1 MKLCG
6 NPHKSLKCL
15 QIAGTNGKGSVAA
28 MIAKILS
35 GLNFSIGLYTSPHLI
50 NVNERI
56 RINNEPIKDDEIEGF
71 INKYKNVIEKTQ
83 ASFFETITTLAFNY
97 FCNKNVDYAILE
109 TGLGGRYDSVTVC
122 NPELTIMTPIALD
135 HVEILGNTLEKIT
148 MEKTGILKNNIPLI
162 SAYQNPI
169 VKRIIKK
176 EARKKNCPVNFCKK
190 DEKIILNNLK
200 GEHQE
205 KNAAL
210 ATNAVLALNIKNTSK
225 EMIRSS
231 VLNTRWYGRYQIIKN
246 KPLVIFDVGHNE
258 HGIKS
263 FLKEYS
269 KEIISGKKYLIIALQ
284 RRKKIDNIIEILKFE
299 FDKIIFTQTS
309 TGNSMN
315 VKILKNCFGKS
326 NGLIIENSK
335 NALFYCKNKLQKKD
349 SLVILGTHHLAES
362 IQRVYKNSFDI
373 L

>member
-6 NPHKSLKCL
+6 NPNKSLKCL

-28 MIAKILS
+28 MISKILRD
-35 GLNFSIGLYTSPHLI
+35 LNFSIGLYTSPHLI

-56 RINNEPIKDDEIEGF
+56 RINNKPIQDDEIDDF

-83 ASFFETITTLAFNY
+83 ASFFETITTLAFTH
-97 FCNKNVDYAILE
+97 FCNNNVDYAILE
-109 TGLGGRYDSVTVC
+109 TGLGGRFDSVTVC
-122 NPELTIMTPIALD
+122 NPELTVMTPIALD

-148 MEKTGILKNNIPLI
+148 MEKTGILKQNIPLI
-162 SAYQNPI
+162 SAYQNPT
-169 VKRIIKK
+169 VKRTIIK
-176 EARKKNCPVNFCKK
+176 EAKKKNCPVKFCKK

-200 GEHQE
+200 GEHQQ

-210 ATNAVLALNIKNTSK
+210 ATNAVMALNIKQTSK
-225 EMIRSS
+225 KMICSS
-231 VLNTRWYGRYQIIKN
+231 VFNTRWYGRYQIIKN
-246 KPLVIFDVGHNE
+246 KPLIIFDVGHNE

-263 FLKEYS
+263 FLNEYS

-284 RRKKIDNIIEILKFE
+284 RRKKIDNIIEILEFE
-299 FDKIIFTQTS
+299 FDKIIFTQTD
-309 TGNSMN
+309 TRNCMN
-315 VKILKNCFGKS
+315 AKVLKNCFGKS

-335 NALFYCKNKLQKKD
+335 NALSYCKNILQKKD
-349 SLVILGTHHLAES
+349 SLVIIGTHHLAES